1 MVTKMRKKKIK
12 EVLENILPEEVEEVS
27 VEIKKVVSPKKAILD
42 DEVSETEMLQTKDVT
57 KDEND

>member
-42 DEVSETEMLQTKDVT
+42 DEVSETNMLQTKDVT
-57 KDEND
+57 PDEDD

>member
-12 EVLENILPEEVEEVS
+12 EVLENILSEEVEEAH

-57 KDEND
+57 PDEND

>member
-1 MVTKMRKKKIK
+1 MRKNKIK

-42 DEVSETEMLQTKDVT
+42 DEVLETEMLQTKDVT
-57 KDEND
+57 PDEND

>member
-27 VEIKKVVSPKKAILD
+27 VEIKKVVSPKKAILE
-42 DEVSETEMLQTKDVT
+42 DEVSETEMLQTKDVE
-57 KDEND
+57 KHEND

>member
-1 MVTKMRKKKIK
+1 MRKKKIK
-12 EVLENILPEEVEEVS
+12 EVLENILPEEVEETH

-42 DEVSETEMLQTKDVT
+42 DEVSETEMLQTKDVE

>member
-1 MVTKMRKKKIK
+1 MRKKKIK

-42 DEVSETEMLQTKDVT
+42 DEVSETEMLQTKDVE
-57 KDEND
+57 KHEND